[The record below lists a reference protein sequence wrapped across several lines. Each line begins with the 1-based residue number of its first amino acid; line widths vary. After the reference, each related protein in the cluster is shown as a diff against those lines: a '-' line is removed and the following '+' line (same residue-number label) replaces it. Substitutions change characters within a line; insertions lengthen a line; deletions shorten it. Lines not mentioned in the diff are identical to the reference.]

1 MGKRFKCMNPV
12 LVKLYRTDAAVL
24 KKMGET
30 FTPIVNLEENFMD
43 FGGLEEYQQSIFPPI
58 PKEQKELES
67 LIPDAAPDAS
77 FNTTMEYSQIQQK
90 PEEKK
95 DEKVSKS
102 VDLNKV

>member
-1 MGKRFKCMNPV
+1 MSLDKLIIESEDVMGKRFKCMNPV

-58 PKEQKELES
+58 PKE
-67 LIPDAAPDAS
+67 
-77 FNTTMEYSQIQQK
+77 
-90 PEEKK
+90 
-95 DEKVSKS
+95 
-102 VDLNKV
+102 